1 MFSDELN
8 DPKRLFLPDSFL
20 AAGSFLNENAASIRA
35 ARPQT
40 RAFVGYRSEGSGVE
54 LEWEIRRVGL
64 AQSP

>member
-8 DPKRLFLPDSFL
+8 DPKRLFLPDIFWL
-20 AAGSFLNENAASIRA
+20 PDRFLNEHAARIRA
-35 ARPQT
+35 ARPKA

-54 LEWEIRRVGL
+54 LECEIRRVGL